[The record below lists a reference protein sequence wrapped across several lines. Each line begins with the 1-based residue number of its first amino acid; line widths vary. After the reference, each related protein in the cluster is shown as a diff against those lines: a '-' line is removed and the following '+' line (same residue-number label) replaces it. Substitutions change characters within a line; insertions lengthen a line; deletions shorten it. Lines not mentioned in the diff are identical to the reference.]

1 METSQRN
8 DKVMQY
14 MPLVHKVVHG
24 LKIKNKEYDH
34 DDLVNIG
41 VIGLMNAIERY
52 NETLNVPFINYAYT
66 RIKGTI
72 IDEVRKTSRISRG
85 RIKAVN
91 EYYDAINYLQQTL
104 LRTPSEKEICE
115 HMAVTINE
123 LKKIYESVHQLADVS
138 LDDVLFDHTSS
149 ESNLMEFLTD
159 DSSPAAEDKLIKN
172 EQLTYMEKAIQTLPE
187 REQQI
192 LQLIYFEE
200 LSMKE
205 VAYIFDISIP
215 RVSQIHGKSLLKLRE
230 AIGKAYADD

>member
-8 DKVMQY
+8 EQVMQY

-52 NETLNVPFINYAYT
+52 NESLNVPFINYAYT
-66 RIKGTI
+66 RIKGQI
-72 IDEVRKTSRISRG
+72 IDEIRKTSRLSRG
-85 RIKAVN
+85 KIKAVN
-91 EYYDAINYLQQTL
+91 DYYDAVNHLQQAL
-104 LRTPSEKEICE
+104 LRKPTEKEICK
-115 HMAVTINE
+115 HLSITIEE

-138 LDDVLFDHTSS
+138 LDDVLFESSSS
-149 ESNLMEFLTD
+149 ESNLMEFLKD
-159 DSSPAAEDKLIKN
+159 DSSPKAEEKVIKN
-172 EQLTYMEKAIQTLPE
+172 EQLAYMEEAIKTLPE

-205 VAYIFDISIP
+205 VAYIYDISIP
-215 RVSQIHGKSLLKLRE
+215 RVSQIHGKTLLKLRE
-230 AIGKAYADD
+230 TIGRVYADD

>member
-159 DSSPAAEDKLIKN
+159 DSAPAAEDKLIKN